1 MKGYIA
7 MNINDYKGLEIVK
20 RLKTE
25 PERMAYLLNFAQM
38 HINYGD
44 NVEWQKLENQIWLC
58 DETRDY
64 LYGTAPGPVKYVKG
78 TRPVL
83 EAEVARV
90 ILGCKTDRE
99 RVLAIL
105 VFIRD
110 LYLHNGKEIPKE
122 LVFYGGTEEVLIAKG
137 ENLCECVGR
146 LMVAL
151 CEIIGL
157 PGRIVMHLRG
167 HITCE
172 IYLEGKWCYFDP
184 RAGLFYVDE
193 NDRFLS
199 VAELVDNRE
208 YLMKQP
214 EWVKPYVS
222 KQFTFEQRRDK
233 NYKYF
238 MSKKEINLF
247 VDYSLMDAPK
257 YNYNVKT
264 YAAAD
269 KDGLMRINPLYVSY
283 LKQMFGED
291 DHSI

>member
-1 MKGYIA
+1 
-7 MNINDYKGLEIVK
+7 MNIADYTGLQIIY

-25 PERMAYLLNFAQM
+25 AERMAYTLNYAQL

-44 NVEWQKLENQIWLC
+44 NVEWQRLAHQILLC

-64 LYGTAPGPVKYVKG
+64 LYQVPGPVKYVKG

-90 ILGCKTDRE
+90 ILGCNTDRE

-105 VFIRD
+105 CFIRD

-122 LVFYGGTEEVLIAKG
+122 LQFYGGTEEVLIAKG

-146 LMVAL
+146 LMVGL

-157 PGRIVMHLRG
+157 PGRIVMHIKG

-172 IYLEGKWCYFDP
+172 IFLEGKWCYFDP

-193 NDRFLS
+193 NNNFLS
-199 VAELVDNRE
+199 IAELIDNRE
-208 YLMKQP
+208 YMLNQP

-233 NYKYF
+233 NYNYF
-238 MSKKEINLF
+238 MTKTEINCF
-247 VDYSLMDAPK
+247 QYYSLMDAPM
-257 YNYNVKT
+257 YNFNVKT
-264 YAAAD
+264 CAAAD
-269 KDGLMRINPLYVSY
+269 ADGLFVINKIYGHY
-283 LKQMFGED
+283 IGEMFGEGK
-291 DHSI
+291 